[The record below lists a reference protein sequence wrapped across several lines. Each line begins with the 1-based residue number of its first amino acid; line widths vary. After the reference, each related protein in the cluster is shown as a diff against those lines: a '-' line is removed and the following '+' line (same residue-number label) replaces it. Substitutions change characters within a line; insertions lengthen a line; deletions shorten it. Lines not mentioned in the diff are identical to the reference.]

1 LTPSLSSRGPHSSGS
16 DGWTRAQSRSSA
28 QFCRALDRQRC
39 TCPRDGPPAWN
50 RRRLCELSKHPR
62 ASGKP
67 VKGHD
72 IGAGIEIVGTRH
84 LDLPRTGYEK
94 LSERRRA
101 NGALLQLGWPLESQ
115 TLCRFTEV
123 MLDVIAKSVSRREM
137 KLAPVRK
144 K

>member
-1 LTPSLSSRGPHSSGS
+1 
-16 DGWTRAQSRSSA
+16 
-28 QFCRALDRQRC
+28 
-39 TCPRDGPPAWN
+39 
-50 RRRLCELSKHPR
+50 
-62 ASGKP
+62 

-123 MLDVIAKSVSRREM
+123 MLDVMAKSVSRREM